1 MRKGAKNGPLSAGVS
16 EGTFLDGVKK
26 GSTMIKETVLQSGTR
41 IVTESIPEFRSC
53 TLGAWVSTGS
63 RFESEQDAG
72 LAHFLEHLLFKGTRN
87 RTAYD
92 IAKEMDSIGGQLNA
106 FTDKETTCFYARV
119 LDQHI
124 DRAADV
130 LFDMLKNSLLDP
142 VEVERE
148 KGVIIEEIKM
158 FEDSPDDQSL
168 HRFQRSIWGAHPLGR
183 PVIGYREVIEQMTSE
198 RLSEYLSARYGASNL
213 MVAAAGRVD
222 HDAFV
227 DTVSRALEDYPQGS
241 FSGDKGDPV
250 PVKQDLVFHKD
261 CEQTYLCYGGPGL
274 SAVDSRRYSFLVLD
288 AVLGGSMS
296 SRLFQEIRE
305 ARGLAYSVG
314 TFLHSYQDC
323 GAFGIYAGTSG
334 QSLEQLLDVAD
345 TILKDTIDH
354 GLSDEELGRSKELL
368 KGNLALG
375 LESTSSRMLRMA
387 RSHLVHGR
395 MIEVEEVIRA
405 VERTTH
411 REIRDLAAEYLDPSR
426 FSLSVL
432 GPVGTVRGIAA
443 RPVSSRDLTAEGLLV
458 EVGS

>member
-1 MRKGAKNGPLSAGVS
+1 
-16 EGTFLDGVKK
+16 
-26 GSTMIKETVLQSGTR
+26 MIKETVLESGTR

-53 TLGAWVSTGS
+53 TLGCWVNTGS
-63 RFESEQDAG
+63 RFESEGDAG
-72 LAHFLEHLLFKGTRN
+72 LAHFLEHLLFKGTTT

-119 LDQHI
+119 LDQHVA
-124 DRAADV
+124 RAADI

-183 PVIGYREVIEQMTSE
+183 PVIGYKDVIESMTAE
-198 RLSEYLSARYGASNL
+198 RLRDYLRARYGASNL

-227 DTVSRALEDYPQGS
+227 ATVARALEDYPKGR
-241 FSGDKGDPV
+241 FVGDKGDPR
-250 PVKQDLVFHKD
+250 PLQQDLVFSKD
-261 CEQTYLCYGGPGL
+261 CEQTYVCYGGPGL
-274 SAVDSRRYSFLVLD
+274 SAVDPRRYSFLVLD

-314 TFLHSYQDC
+314 TFLHSYLDC
-323 GAFGIYAGTSG
+323 GAFGIYAGTSS

-345 TILKDTIDH
+345 GILRDTISN
-354 GLSDEELGRSKELL
+354 GLSQEELARSKELL

-395 MIEVEEVIRA
+395 MIEVEEVIQA

-411 REIRDLAAEYLDPSR
+411 QEICDLAAEFLDPAA

-432 GPVGTVRGIAA
+432 GPVGSVRGVAS
-443 RPVSSRDLTAEGLLV
+443 RPVSPRDLTAEGLLV
-458 EVGS
+458 EVAQ